1 MTIAVPDKKP
11 ILQVHD
17 TTVPFLS
24 FVEKIILDELVRLNK
39 AEIISELP
47 GQPDEPRR
55 NYGKHTASH

>member
-1 MTIAVPDKKP
+1 MTFAGQDKKP

-24 FVEKIILDELVRLNK
+24 FIEKIILDELLRLGK

-55 NYGKHTASH
+55 NYGKHTVSQ

>member
-11 ILQVHD
+11 IQVHD
-17 TTVPFLS
+17 TTLPFLT
-24 FVEKIILDELVRLNK
+24 FVEKIILDELVRIGK

-55 NYGKHTASH
+55 NYGKHTVSQ